1 MPVELE
7 VTVHPVGSTEALVCL
22 IAQGNQECETLGV
35 DFSGE
40 RKRISFPPR
49 RPGMEVSSILGDRD
63 HTDPPPLG
71 PEDNTCSLS
80 SEPIFIEVTHTQEV
94 FLV

>member
-1 MPVELE
+1 
-7 VTVHPVGSTEALVCL
+7 
-22 IAQGNQECETLGV
+22 
-35 DFSGE
+35 
-40 RKRISFPPR
+40 
-49 RPGMEVSSILGDRD
+49 MEVSSILGDRD

-94 FLV
+94 FWCNHACLCTGDWVTPGNVSQIVPHLIMPKIDCLVSD